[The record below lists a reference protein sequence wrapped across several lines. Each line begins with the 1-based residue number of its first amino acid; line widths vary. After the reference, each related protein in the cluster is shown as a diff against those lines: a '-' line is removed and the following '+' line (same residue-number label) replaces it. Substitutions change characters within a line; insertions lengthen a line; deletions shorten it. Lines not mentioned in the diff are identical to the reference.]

1 MVGLFQVSTGKI
13 PAANN
18 KAFGFGID
26 PINDFTDS
34 IISGE
39 KFMANAVDGLE
50 ATKIAD
56 AVHES
61 IITGKPV
68 KLER

>member
-1 MVGLFQVSTGKI
+1 
-13 PAANN
+13 
-18 KAFGFGID
+18 
-26 PINDFTDS
+26 
-34 IISGE
+34 
-39 KFMANAVDGLE
+39 MANAVDGLE

>member
-1 MVGLFQVSTGKI
+1 MIQKRRLRI
-13 PAANN
+13 
-18 KAFGFGID
+18 GFGID
-26 PINDFTDS
+26 PINDFADS